1 MNENKTFIEKHYDNF
16 KNKNGY
22 IPEMFNPYNESE
34 IKEIAPTLS
43 TQCGSTTSSATVLI
57 KEERMSEINR
67 IDIPQTVKVRKY
79 EVDTNSLKK
88 VLREHKC
95 YTNKQIAE
103 KLNKPLTLV
112 EHWFRNDNSFSIPDS
127 EIWFDLKKLLKIE
140 TDEFDLS
147 ITTFEEKEGV
157 FEKSNRFYFDDG
169 IAPTLTSTSADEK
182 IIVGGEMNNLR
193 TKNKRIIK
201 LVDNTD
207 FSGKECLF
215 MDIYNQK
222 TTDNM
227 SGTLK
232 SGMDH
237 QQGNI
242 IYNNLRI
249 RKLTPK
255 ECWRLMGFTDEEF
268 NRATEVNSNTQL
280 YKQAGNS
287 IVVDV
292 LVKIFTNLFK
302 DNNDYT
308 IDKFIDEEVNL

>member
-1 MNENKTFIEKHYDNF
+1 
-16 KNKNGY
+16 
-22 IPEMFNPYNESE
+22 
-34 IKEIAPTLS
+34 
-43 TQCGSTTSSATVLI
+43 
-57 KEERMSEINR
+57 MSEINK
-67 IDIPQTVKVRKY
+67 IDIPQIVKVRKY
-79 EVDTNSLKK
+79 EVNTNSLKK
-88 VLREHKC
+88 TLREHKC

-127 EIWFDLKKLLKIE
+127 DIWFDLKKLLKIE

-182 IIVGGEMNNLR
+182 VIIGSTQKHAAISTNGIVPTLTSAMGQGGGHVPMHN
-193 TKNKRIIK
+193 
-201 LVDNTD
+201 
-207 FSGKECLF
+207 
-215 MDIYNQK
+215 Y
-222 TTDNM
+222 
-227 SGTLK
+227 
-232 SGMDH
+232 
-237 QQGNI
+237 
-242 IYNNLRI
+242 NLRI

-268 NRATEVNSNTQL
+268 NRAAKVNSNTQL

-292 LVKIFTNLFK
+292 LVNIFTNLFS
-302 DNNDYT
+302 NNDYT
-308 IDKFIDEEVNL
+308 IDKFIDEEVIFNERS